1 MATATAGTYLFYKTE
16 VGSAY
21 TKLVD
26 ITSYPDMG
34 ATPNKLDTTDL
45 SATKFKTS
53 IMGLQDIPDL
63 TFECNYDKN
72 AMATI
77 NSLEGDKLYLQLQFG
92 TDGANGTFSWQGEVT
107 VYAVGGGVDEVRKM
121 MVVCSAE
128 TAIVAG

>member
-16 VGSAY
+16 VGGTY

-63 TFECNYDKN
+63 TFECNYDKT

-92 TDGANGTFSWQGEVT
+92 TAGVNGTFSWEGEVT